1 MIPPSMQQQQ
11 AMRAQQ
17 AMQPRPNPA
26 DALLQALSA
35 QAAQGEMMKETAQYK
50 MKMIK
55 LKMKY
60 SGQPM
65 GPQGPM
71 GGQGPQGVY

>member
-17 AMQPRPNPA
+17 AMMPRPNPG

-50 MKMIK
+50 MKMVK

-60 SGQPM
+60 AQGQQP
-65 GPQGPM
+65 PQGGM
-71 GGQGPQGVY
+71 